1 MITTEQW
8 EQRFIGAYMALADC
22 DEAEAEEAL
31 KEGVSLESL
40 NTDDDCPVATA
51 RELWDEAED
60 ADEADEADEVVE
72 AAE

>member
-1 MITTEQW
+1 MITKEQW

-31 KEGVSLESL
+31 QEGVTLESL

-51 RELWDEAED
+51 RELWDDAED
-60 ADEADEADEVVE
+60 ADEVVE

>member
-1 MITTEQW
+1 MITKEQW

-51 RELWDEAED
+51 RELWDETED
-60 ADEADEADEVVE
+60 AEEAEEADDVVE

>member
-1 MITTEQW
+1 MITKEQW

-31 KEGVSLESL
+31 QEGVSLESL

-51 RELWDEAED
+51 RELWDD
-60 ADEADEADEVVE
+60 ADDADEVVE

>member
-1 MITTEQW
+1 MITKEQW
-8 EQRFIGAYMALADC
+8 EQRFIGAYMGLADC

-60 ADEADEADEVVE
+60 ADEVVE

>member
-1 MITTEQW
+1 MITKEQW

-22 DEAEAEEAL
+22 DEAEAEEVL
-31 KEGVSLESL
+31 QEGVSLESL

-51 RELWDEAED
+51 RELWDDAE
-60 ADEADEADEVVE
+60 EVVETVE

>member
-1 MITTEQW
+1 MITKEQW

-31 KEGVSLESL
+31 QEGVSLESL

-51 RELWDEAED
+51 RELWDD
-60 ADEADEADEVVE
+60 ADDADDVVE

>member
-1 MITTEQW
+1 MITKEQW

-31 KEGVSLESL
+31 QEGVNLESL

-51 RELWDEAED
+51 RELWDDAE
-60 ADEADEADEVVE
+60 EVVE